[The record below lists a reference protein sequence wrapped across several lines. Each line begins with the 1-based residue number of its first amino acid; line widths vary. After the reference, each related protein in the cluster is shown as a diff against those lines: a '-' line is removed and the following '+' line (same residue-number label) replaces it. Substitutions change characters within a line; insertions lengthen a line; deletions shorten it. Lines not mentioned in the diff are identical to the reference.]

1 MKKLLL
7 TAVALATFIVT
18 ASAQELQVLPNDP
31 SVKVGKLE
39 NGMTYYIRH
48 NDKPEKRAEFYLATN
63 VGAIQETPDQ
73 DGLAH
78 FLEHMCFNG
87 TKNFPGKTLL
97 NWLESIGA
105 QFGANINAS
114 TGVEQTQYMLNN
126 IPLVRESVVD
136 TCLLIMH
143 DYSHFVSCDPE
154 EIDAE
159 RGVILEERRT
169 RRNASWRI
177 REKSYPY
184 YFGDSKYATTSII
197 GSQENLQTFKPQ
209 SLLDFY
215 HTWYRPDLQA
225 LIVVGDVDVDQVE
238 AKIKTIF
245 ADIPAV
251 ENPTPKAVITVPG
264 NVEPM
269 VGIITDP
276 EASSTS
282 IELIWKHEAR
292 PLMLNNTVQGLMIDL
307 IQSVVGGVMQE
318 RFSDIV
324 SRPGAPFIDAYL
336 SIGSACTTLDM
347 AMGQVSVK
355 EGEVLSGLKAY
366 MTEIEKMKRFGFTE
380 AEIDRA
386 KVEIVSSYESNAKRA
401 DSRKNSELVP
411 ELINNFFLNYSYM
424 EPQQEYQLVQA
435 LLEQIPAE
443 LINEFAKS
451 LITEENFVLLYKAP
465 EKEGLVHPTES
476 QLLEVVESV
485 ENMEI
490 QAPESEEIAAELL
503 DSSALKGSKVK
514 KSKNILYGATQWELK
529 NGVKVILLPTEY
541 EKDRIMFQ
549 IVKDGGFSLVEDED
563 LVSFESNLYSMYSN
577 LNGVSSFNGTT
588 LSKMLAGKKVSVSP
602 SIGSLSSSI
611 SGSSTVKDFETALQL
626 MYLYYTDPR
635 FDEDAF
641 ANAVS
646 SLNALLPNVMNQP
659 EYQLQKQ
666 LYKTLYNDNPR
677 NVFVDET
684 TVSRASL
691 ATIERVTRSL
701 YSDAAGATMYIVG
714 NFDIDAV
721 KPLVEKYVGSLPKGK
736 KATHWVDRNVDLS
749 KDNKVNDFK
758 VDMQTP
764 KSTVL
769 QVLRSDIPYTRAAS
783 VAASALNYILD
794 MIYVETLREE
804 EGGTYGAS
812 VSVSLSRRPKEV
824 GVLEVYFDTNPSSAD
839 KLREIALEGIRK
851 IAENGPS
858 EEQFNKTIKNL
869 EKNIPERK
877 ITNSYWMS
885 ALTNWVDFGEDMVE
899 EYEAAV
905 KALTPADIQALASSF
920 VNESNKIE
928 IVMRPGKTAEKE

>member
-7 TAVALATFIVT
+7 TAVALATFIVS
-18 ASAQELQVLPNDP
+18 ASAQDLQVLPNDP
-31 SVKVGKLE
+31 AVKVGKLE

-276 EASSTS
+276 EAPSTS

-347 AMGQVSVK
+347 AMGQVSIK

-411 ELINNFFLNYSYM
+411 DLINNFFLNYSYM

-839 KLREIALEGIRK
+839 KLRDIALEGIRK

>member
-7 TAVALATFIVT
+7 TAVALATFIVS
-18 ASAQELQVLPNDP
+18 ASAQDLQVLPNDP
-31 SVKVGKLE
+31 AVKVGKLE

-143 DYSHFVSCDPE
+143 DYSHFVNCDPE

-276 EASSTS
+276 EAPSTS

-347 AMGQVSVK
+347 AMGQVSLK

-411 ELINNFFLNYSYM
+411 DLINNFFLNYSYM

>member
-355 EGEVLSGLKAY
+355 EGEVLSGPKAY

-443 LINEFAKS
+443 LIN
-451 LITEENFVLLYKAP
+451 
-465 EKEGLVHPTES
+465 
-476 QLLEVVESV
+476 
-485 ENMEI
+485 M
-490 QAPESEEIAAELL
+490 
-503 DSSALKGSKVK
+503 
-514 KSKNILYGATQWELK
+514 
-529 NGVKVILLPTEY
+529 
-541 EKDRIMFQ
+541 
-549 IVKDGGFSLVEDED
+549 
-563 LVSFESNLYSMYSN
+563 SF
-577 LNGVSSFNGTT
+577 
-588 LSKMLAGKKVSVSP
+588 
-602 SIGSLSSSI
+602 
-611 SGSSTVKDFETALQL
+611 
-626 MYLYYTDPR
+626 
-635 FDEDAF
+635 
-641 ANAVS
+641 
-646 SLNALLPNVMNQP
+646 
-659 EYQLQKQ
+659 
-666 LYKTLYNDNPR
+666 
-677 NVFVDET
+677 
-684 TVSRASL
+684 
-691 ATIERVTRSL
+691 
-701 YSDAAGATMYIVG
+701 
-714 NFDIDAV
+714 
-721 KPLVEKYVGSLPKGK
+721 
-736 KATHWVDRNVDLS
+736 
-749 KDNKVNDFK
+749 
-758 VDMQTP
+758 
-764 KSTVL
+764 
-769 QVLRSDIPYTRAAS
+769 IPYK
-783 VAASALNYILD
+783 YW
-794 MIYVETLREE
+794 
-804 EGGTYGAS
+804 
-812 VSVSLSRRPKEV
+812 
-824 GVLEVYFDTNPSSAD
+824 
-839 KLREIALEGIRK
+839 KL
-851 IAENGPS
+851 
-858 EEQFNKTIKNL
+858 
-869 EKNIPERK
+869 
-877 ITNSYWMS
+877 
-885 ALTNWVDFGEDMVE
+885 
-899 EYEAAV
+899 
-905 KALTPADIQALASSF
+905 
-920 VNESNKIE
+920 
-928 IVMRPGKTAEKE
+928 

>member
-7 TAVALATFIVT
+7 TAVALATFIVS
-18 ASAQELQVLPNDP
+18 ASAQDLQVLPNDP
-31 SVKVGKLE
+31 AVKVGKLE

-276 EASSTS
+276 EAPSTS

-435 LLEQIPAE
+435 LLEQIPSE

-602 SIGSLSSSI
+602 SIGSLNSSI
-611 SGSSTVKDFETALQL
+611 SGTSTVKDFETALQL

>member
-7 TAVALATFIVT
+7 TAVALATFIVS
-18 ASAQELQVLPNDP
+18 ASAQDLQVLPNDP
-31 SVKVGKLE
+31 AVKVGKLE

-276 EASSTS
+276 EAPSTS

-602 SIGSLSSSI
+602 SIGSLNSSI
-611 SGSSTVKDFETALQL
+611 SGTSTVKDFETALQL

>member
-7 TAVALATFIVT
+7 TAVALATFIVS
-18 ASAQELQVLPNDP
+18 ASAQDLQVLPNDP
-31 SVKVGKLE
+31 AVKVGKLE

-276 EASSTS
+276 EAPSTS

-411 ELINNFFLNYSYM
+411 DLINNFFLNYSYM

-435 LLEQIPAE
+435 LLGQIPAE

-451 LITEENFVLLYKAP
+451 LITEENFVMLYKAP

>member
-451 LITEENFVLLYKAP
+451 LITEENLVLLYKAP

>member
-7 TAVALATFIVT
+7 TAVALATFIVS
-18 ASAQELQVLPNDP
+18 ASAQDLQVLPNDP
-31 SVKVGKLE
+31 AVKVGKLE

-276 EASSTS
+276 EAPSTS

-380 AEIDRA
+380 AEIERA

-411 ELINNFFLNYSYM
+411 DLINNFFLNYSYM

-769 QVLRSDIPYTRAAS
+769 QVLRSDIPYTRASS

-885 ALTNWVDFGEDMVE
+885 ALANWVDFGEDMVE

>member
-7 TAVALATFIVT
+7 TAVALATFIVS
-18 ASAQELQVLPNDP
+18 ASAQDLQVLPNDP
-31 SVKVGKLE
+31 AVKVGKLE

-276 EASSTS
+276 EAPSTS

-411 ELINNFFLNYSYM
+411 DLINNFFLNYSYM

-451 LITEENFVLLYKAP
+451 LITEENFVMLYKAP

>member
-7 TAVALATFIVT
+7 TAVALATFIVS
-18 ASAQELQVLPNDP
+18 ASAQDLQVLPNDP
-31 SVKVGKLE
+31 AVKVGKLE

-276 EASSTS
+276 EAPSTS

-380 AEIDRA
+380 AEIERA

-411 ELINNFFLNYSYM
+411 DLINNFFLNYSYM

>member
-7 TAVALATFIVT
+7 TAVALATFIVS
-18 ASAQELQVLPNDP
+18 ASAQDLQVLPNDP
-31 SVKVGKLE
+31 AVKVGKLE

-276 EASSTS
+276 EAPSTS

-411 ELINNFFLNYSYM
+411 DLINNFFLNYSYM

-451 LITEENFVLLYKAP
+451 LITEENFVMLYKAP

-769 QVLRSDIPYTRAAS
+769 QVLRSDIPYTRTAS

>member
-7 TAVALATFIVT
+7 TAVALATFIVS
-18 ASAQELQVLPNDP
+18 ASAQDLQVLPNDP
-31 SVKVGKLE
+31 AVKVGKLE

-276 EASSTS
+276 EAPSTS

-411 ELINNFFLNYSYM
+411 DLINNFFLNYSYM

-905 KALTPADIQALASSF
+905 KALTPADIQALASNF

>member
-465 EKEGLVHPTES
+465 EKEGLIHPTES

>member
-7 TAVALATFIVT
+7 TAVALATFIVS
-18 ASAQELQVLPNDP
+18 ASAQDLQVLPNDP
-31 SVKVGKLE
+31 AVKVGKLE

-143 DYSHFVSCDPE
+143 DYSHFVNCDPE

-276 EASSTS
+276 EAPSTS

-318 RFSDIV
+318 RFSEIV

-411 ELINNFFLNYSYM
+411 DLINNFFLNYSYM

-435 LLEQIPAE
+435 LLEQIPSE

-541 EKDRIMFQ
+541 EKDRIMFK

-684 TVSRASL
+684 TVARASL

>member
-7 TAVALATFIVT
+7 TAVALATFIVS
-18 ASAQELQVLPNDP
+18 ASAQDLQVLPNDP
-31 SVKVGKLE
+31 AVKFGKLE

-143 DYSHFVSCDPE
+143 DYSHFVNCDPE

-245 ADIPAV
+245 ADIPAA

-276 EASSTS
+276 EAPQTS

-292 PLMLNNTVQGLMIDL
+292 PQMLNNTVQGLMIDL
-307 IQSVVGGVMQE
+307 IQSVIGGVMQE

-336 SIGSACTTLDM
+336 SIGSVCTTLDM

-355 EGEVLSGLKAY
+355 EGEVFSGLKAY

-380 AEIDRA
+380 AEINRA
-386 KVEIVSSYESNAKRA
+386 KIEIVSSYESNAKRA

-435 LLEQIPAE
+435 LLEQIPAN
-443 LINEFAKS
+443 LINEYAKS

-465 EKEGLVHPTES
+465 EKEGLVHPTET

-485 ENMEI
+485 KNMEI
-490 QAPESEEIAAELL
+490 QAPESEEIAVDLL

-514 KSKNILYGATQWELK
+514 KSKEILYGATQWELK

-541 EKDRIMFQ
+541 EKDRIQFK
-549 IVKDGGFSLVEDED
+549 IVKDGGFSLVDDED

-588 LSKMLAGKKVSVSP
+588 LSKMLAGKKVAVSP
-602 SIGSLSSSI
+602 SIGSLNSSI

-646 SLNALLPNVMNQP
+646 SLNALLPNVMTQP
-659 EYQLQKQ
+659 EYQFQKQ

-684 TVSRASL
+684 TVSKASL

-714 NFDIDAV
+714 NFDIDTV

-769 QVLRSDIPYTRAAS
+769 QVLRSDIPYSRANS

-794 MIYVETLREE
+794 MVYVETLREE

-812 VSVSLSRRPKEV
+812 VSVSLQRRPKEV
-824 GVLEVYFDTNPSSAD
+824 GVVEIYFDTNPSSAD

-858 EEQFNKTIKNL
+858 EEQFSKTVKNL

-885 ALTNWVDFGEDMVE
+885 ALTNWVEFGEDMVE

-905 KALTPADIQALASSF
+905 KALTPADIQALASTF
-920 VNESNKIE
+920 VNDSNKVE
-928 IVMRPGKTAEKE
+928 LVMRPGKTAERE

>member
-7 TAVALATFIVT
+7 TAVALATFIVS
-18 ASAQELQVLPNDP
+18 ASAQDLQVLPNDP
-31 SVKVGKLE
+31 AVKVGKLE

-276 EASSTS
+276 EAPSTS

-411 ELINNFFLNYSYM
+411 DLINNFFLNYSYM

-476 QLLEVVESV
+476 QLLEVVKSV

-541 EKDRIMFQ
+541 EKDRIMFK

>member
-7 TAVALATFIVT
+7 TAVALATFIVS
-18 ASAQELQVLPNDP
+18 ASAQDLQVLPNDP
-31 SVKVGKLE
+31 AVKVGKLE

-143 DYSHFVSCDPE
+143 DYSHFVNCDPE

-276 EASSTS
+276 EAPSTS

>member
-7 TAVALATFIVT
+7 TAVALATFIVS
-18 ASAQELQVLPNDP
+18 ASAQDLQVLPNDP
-31 SVKVGKLE
+31 AVKVGKLE

-143 DYSHFVSCDPE
+143 DYSHFVNCDPE

-276 EASSTS
+276 EAPSTS

-411 ELINNFFLNYSYM
+411 DLINNFFLNYSYM

-435 LLEQIPAE
+435 LLGQIPAE

-451 LITEENFVLLYKAP
+451 LITEENFVMLYKAP

-541 EKDRIMFQ
+541 EKDRIMFK

-602 SIGSLSSSI
+602 SIGSLNSSI

>member
-7 TAVALATFIVT
+7 TAVALATFIVS
-18 ASAQELQVLPNDP
+18 ASAQDLQVLPNDP
-31 SVKVGKLE
+31 AVKVGKLE

-276 EASSTS
+276 EAPSTS

-411 ELINNFFLNYSYM
+411 DLINNFFLNYSYM